1 MTTLNPRVCPSCKQ
15 SHPAL
20 TRCGAPA
27 EPIEVE
33 RQAVP
38 PIGRVERDSL
48 WAILRERDLR
58 KTAVQNWA
66 RGALGLDR
74 DDD

>member
-1 MTTLNPRVCPSCKQ
+1 
-15 SHPAL
+15 
-20 TRCGAPA
+20 
-27 EPIEVE
+27 
-33 RQAVP
+33 VP